1 MTDFARK
8 IAAAD
13 MGWKA
18 GPLQVG
24 GIPAEELARR
34 YGTPLYVYD
43 LSAVE
48 RDLERLRAAFPPGV
62 GISYS
67 VKANPLL
74 ALLAFLARAGCGA
87 EIASAGELE
96 AALAAGF
103 PPGRIVFAGPG
114 KSREEHLA
122 GLGAGILAFHVESRG
137 EADRLAGLAGRGR
150 IPVGLRVNPAPP
162 SRGAGMRMGGGPQP
176 FGWDEEEMEEALDYM
191 KGLGKLEILGLHA
204 NPGTQVLSAS
214 ALADLYAHLFD
225 LARRAAA
232 RLGRPLRYLDLGG
245 GLGVPLH
252 EEEAEL
258 DLDRLREETESLW
271 EENPGD
277 TVQEVFLEPGRF
289 LAARCGVYLARVVDV
304 KTSRGRRFLVLDGG
318 MSSNA
323 LASGTLGQVFRRNL
337 PVLAAWDPG
346 ASPAGKAT
354 LVGPLCTPLDTL
366 ARDLPFPE
374 AGPGD
379 LVAFLRCG
387 AYAFTA
393 SHPAFLSHPSPPEVV
408 ILEGQSWLARPG
420 RPGRDWLLG
429 QRVPPPLKETEEE

>member
-1 MTDFARK
+1 MTDFAGS

-13 MGWKA
+13 MGWKG
-18 GPLQVG
+18 GPLRIG
-24 GIPAEELARR
+24 GIQAEELARR

-43 LSAVE
+43 LSTAA
-48 RDLERLRAAFPPGV
+48 RDLERLERAFPPGTR
-62 GISYS
+62 IFYS

-74 ALLAFLARAGCGA
+74 ALLAFLARKGCGA
-87 EIASAGELE
+87 ETASAGEME

-103 PPGRIVFAGPG
+103 SPKKILFAGPG
-114 KSREEHLA
+114 KRREEHLA
-122 GLGAGILAFHVESRG
+122 ALGAGILSLHVESRG
-137 EADRLAGLAGRGR
+137 EAERLAGLAGRGK

-176 FGWDEEEMEEALDYM
+176 FGWDEEELEEALDYM
-191 KGLGKLEILGLHA
+191 KGLGRLEILGLHA
-204 NPGTQVLSAS
+204 NPGTQILSAP
-214 ALADLYAHLFD
+214 ALAALYAHLFG
-225 LARRAAA
+225 LARKASA
-232 RLGRPLRYLDLGG
+232 RLGRPLSYLDLGG

-252 EEEAEL
+252 EGEEDL

-271 EENPGD
+271 KENLGD
-277 TVQEVFLEPGRF
+277 TVQEIFLEPGRF

-304 KTSRGRRFLVLDGG
+304 KFSRGKRFLVLDGG
-318 MSSNA
+318 MSSNT

-354 LVGPLCTPLDTL
+354 LAGPLCTPLDTL

-393 SHPAFLSHPSPPEVV
+393 SHPAFLSHPVPPEVV

-420 RPGRDWLLG
+420 RPGRDWLLD
-429 QRVPPPLKETEEE
+429 QRVPPPLRETEEE